1 MTKPIIFLAYAN
13 DQQNKANYLRGLSQE
28 QRGIRLALQGI
39 EKAGLIEIVERVNV
53 ALSDIIDVFTD
64 SRYQNRIAIFH
75 YAGHA
80 DSYVLMLENAAGTG
94 NELANI
100 AGFSSFLGRQAGLEL
115 VFLNACSTQEQA
127 NLLLNKGVKN
137 VIATSSKIKDTVAT
151 QFSTRFYKGIGNHQ
165 VITQSYQD
173 ARDEALTLSG
183 ENNFRKVYWDGLP
196 DVELPQAMPW
206 DIYPPQGSL
215 WAIERPVAPPPPPA
229 QKVGPFSHLLCNR
242 VEQNDEFKLSYSQ
255 AIVQPVRKPQIFLIR
270 GLKEDR
276 HDSLITRFSW
286 ESIGKRVFVRPN
298 EIKNWPIKGAINDLK
313 QLLKLRIVETFETL
327 NWQGKTAANISAMD
341 VITNPFFSTQKNV
354 ILQHNIPGE
363 EWNQSTIEL
372 LNWYIGEFWNVEQK
386 DSYLPNFTIFINV
399 LYSPD
404 QLKSS
409 FLSGFFSKKYFKKD
423 IQAELQKLADAYTT
437 HCRLLSELVPITK
450 DNVETWV
457 VDTHLADVSDFLN
470 ISSAI
475 FSSSSLMLPMAHVEI
490 QLKKAIDGYIARN
503 SGIV

>member
-1 MTKPIIFLAYAN
+1 MIFLAYAN
-13 DQQNKANYLRGLSQE
+13 DQQNKSNYLRGLSQE
-28 QRGIRLALQGI
+28 QRGIRQALQSM
-39 EKAGLIEIVERVNV
+39 EKAGLVEIIERVNV

-64 SRYQNRIAIFH
+64 ARYQNRIAIFH

-80 DSYVLMLENAAGTG
+80 DSYVLMFENMAGTG

-100 AGFSSFLGRQAGLEL
+100 AGFSAFLGRQAGLEL

-127 NLLLNKGVKN
+127 DFLLNKGVKA

-151 QFSTRFYKGIGNHQ
+151 QFATRFYKGIGNHQ
-165 VITQSYQD
+165 VVTQSYQD
-173 ARDEALTLSG
+173 ARDEAITLSG
-183 ENNFRKVYWDGLP
+183 ENNFRKVYWDNLP
-196 DVELPQAMPW
+196 DTDVPQTMPW
-206 DIYPPQGSL
+206 DVYPSQGSL
-215 WAIERPVAPPPPPA
+215 WAIARPLTPPPPPE

-255 AIVQPVRKPQIFLIR
+255 AIVLPVRKPQIFLIR
-270 GLKEDR
+270 GVKEDR
-276 HDSLITRFSW
+276 HESLITRFSW
-286 ESIGKRVFVRPN
+286 ESIGKKVFVRPN
-298 EIKNWPIKGAINDLK
+298 EIKNWPVKGAINDLK

-341 VITNPFFSTQKNV
+341 IITNPFFSTQKNV

-363 EWNQSTIEL
+363 EWTASTIEL

-386 DSYLPNFTIFINV
+386 DAYLPNFTLFINV

-404 QLKSS
+404 QLKSG
-409 FLSGFFSKKYFKKD
+409 FFSGLFSKKYFKKD
-423 IQAELQKLADAYTT
+423 IQEELQKLSNAYPA
-437 HCRLLSELVPITK
+437 HCRLLSELVPISK

-470 ISSAI
+470 ISTAI
-475 FSSSSLMLPMAHVEI
+475 FANPSLLMSMAQVEI

-503 SGIV
+503 SGVV